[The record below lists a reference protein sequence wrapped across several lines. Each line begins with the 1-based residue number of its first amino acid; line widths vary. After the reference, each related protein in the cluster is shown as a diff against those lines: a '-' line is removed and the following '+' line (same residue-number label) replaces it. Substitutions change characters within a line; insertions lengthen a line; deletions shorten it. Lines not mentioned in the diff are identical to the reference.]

1 MFGYLLGNLQNSAY
15 DRLRQSQ
22 KKLGMIMQKR
32 WEIAEELTA
41 AEKETQQRIIEEIKC
56 PEMIAEM
63 LVRRGLDNQTDIN
76 LFFHPD
82 LSNIHDPF
90 LFKDMDK
97 ATDRIRKAINNQEKI
112 TIYGDYDV
120 DGTTSTALLYLGLKK
135 MNALVDY
142 YIPHRMIDGYG
153 LSISGVD
160 QLKENGTNL
169 IISVDCGINSITE
182 VKTINELGMEIIITD
197 HHNPKEELP
206 QALAI
211 INPKLPDCGYP
222 CKELAGVGVAYK
234 LLMAVYIK
242 LGVDTHE
249 MCNKYLDLVALG
261 TIADIVSLIG
271 ENRIFAS
278 IGLDRLIK
286 KQNIGL
292 NALINIAGL
301 SEKELNAGDIVFGIA
316 PRINAA
322 GRMGTALTAVEL
334 LVSVDDKESRE
345 LAQRIEQQNSLRQ
358 QIDQRTFNEACQI
371 IEKKYKNLD
380 ETMFIVVSSDEWHPG
395 VIGIVASK
403 LVEKYYRPAVMISF
417 KDGIGSGSGR
427 SIADFDLFDA
437 LDHVQDCLD
446 TFGGHKYA
454 AGLSILAEYLDTFEN
469 QITKYMKSKMSSEM
483 LVPPLKIDSNLEIY
497 EINENL
503 LEWLNRFAPF
513 GPGNMKPVFYS
524 RQVMIIGYPY
534 CVGKNHLKLKVM
546 KDGCELD
553 LIGFNLGDYLPFL
566 KKGTQIDIAYSLE
579 FNTWQGR
586 TSIQGKL
593 KDLHFEKD
601 N

>member
-1 MFGYLLGNLQNSAY
+1 
-15 DRLRQSQ
+15 
-22 KKLGMIMQKR
+22 MQKR
-32 WEIAEELTA
+32 WKIADELSLE
-41 AEKETQQRIIEEIKC
+41 EKEIQKRITEEMKC
-56 PEMIAEM
+56 PDMIAEM
-63 LVRRGLDNQTDIN
+63 LVRRELYDQSAIN
-76 LFFHPD
+76 NFFHPS
-82 LSNIHDPF
+82 LSSTHDPF
-90 LFKDMDK
+90 LFEDMSK
-97 ATDRIRKAINNQEKI
+97 AVDRIIKAIKDNELI

-135 MNALVDY
+135 VNAHIDF

-160 QLKENGTNL
+160 QLKENGTSL
-169 IISVDCGINSITE
+169 IISVDCGINSINE
-182 VKTINELGMEIIITD
+182 VESINNLGMDIIITD

-206 QALAI
+206 DAVAI
-211 INPKLPDCGYP
+211 INPKLPDCRYP

-234 LLMAVYIK
+234 LLMAVYLQ
-242 LGVDTHE
+242 LGIDSSE
-249 MCNKYLDLVALG
+249 LSNKYLDLVALG
-261 TIADIVSLIG
+261 TIADIVPLVG
-271 ENRIFAS
+271 ENRIYSS
-278 IGLDRLIK
+278 IGLEHMVKR
-286 KQNIGL
+286 QNIGM

-301 SEKELNAGDIVFGIA
+301 TEKELNTGDIVFGIA

-334 LVSVDDKESRE
+334 MVSVDEKESRE
-345 LAQRIEQQNSLRQ
+345 LAQQIEHQNSLRQ
-358 QIDQRTFNEACQI
+358 QIDQKTFNEACQI
-371 IEKKYKNLD
+371 IEKKYNDL
-380 ETMFIVVSSDEWHPG
+380 ENTLFIVVSSDEWHPG

-417 KDGIGSGSGR
+417 KDGMGSGSGR

-437 LDHVQDCLD
+437 LSNVQEYLD

-454 AGLSILAEYLDTFEN
+454 AGLSILAEYVDTFEN
-469 QITKYMKSKMSSEM
+469 QITRYMRSKITPEL
-483 LVPPLKIDSNLEIY
+483 LVPPLKIDSNLELY

-503 LEWLNRFAPF
+503 LEWLNHFAPF
-513 GPGNMKPVFYS
+513 GPGNMKPVFYT
-524 RQVMIIGYPY
+524 RGVTLVGYPY

-566 KKGTQIDIAYSLE
+566 KKGTQIEIAYSLE

-601 N
+601 I

>member
-1 MFGYLLGNLQNSAY
+1 M
-15 DRLRQSQ
+15 
-22 KKLGMIMQKR
+22 
-32 WEIAEELTA
+32 
-41 AEKETQQRIIEEIKC
+41 KC
-56 PEMIAEM
+56 PDMIAEM
-63 LVRRGLDNQTDIN
+63 LVRRELYDQSAIN
-76 LFFHPD
+76 NFFHPS
-82 LSNIHDPF
+82 LSSTHDPF
-90 LFKDMDK
+90 LFEDMSK
-97 ATDRIRKAINNQEKI
+97 AVDRIIKAIKDNELI

-135 MNALVDY
+135 VNAHIDF

-160 QLKENGTNL
+160 QLKENGTSL
-169 IISVDCGINSITE
+169 IISVDCGINSINE
-182 VKTINELGMEIIITD
+182 VESINNLGMDIIITD

-206 QALAI
+206 DAVAI
-211 INPKLPDCGYP
+211 INPKLPDCRYP

-234 LLMAVYIK
+234 LLMAVYLQ
-242 LGVDTHE
+242 LGIDSSE
-249 MCNKYLDLVALG
+249 LSNKYLDLVALG
-261 TIADIVSLIG
+261 TIADIVPLVG
-271 ENRIFAS
+271 ENRIYSS
-278 IGLDRLIK
+278 IGLEHMVKR
-286 KQNIGL
+286 QNIGM

-301 SEKELNAGDIVFGIA
+301 TEKELNTGDIVFGIA

-334 LVSVDDKESRE
+334 MVSVDEKESRE
-345 LAQRIEQQNSLRQ
+345 LAQQIEHQNSLRQ
-358 QIDQRTFNEACQI
+358 QIDQKTFNEACQI
-371 IEKKYKNLD
+371 IEKKYNDL
-380 ETMFIVVSSDEWHPG
+380 ENTLFIVVSSDEWHPG

-417 KDGIGSGSGR
+417 KDGMGSGSGR

-437 LDHVQDCLD
+437 LSHVQEYLD

-454 AGLSILAEYLDTFEN
+454 AGLSILAEYVDTFEN
-469 QITKYMKSKMSSEM
+469 QITRYMRSKITPEL
-483 LVPPLKIDSNLEIY
+483 LVPPLKIDSNLELY

-503 LEWLNRFAPF
+503 LEWLNHFAPF
-513 GPGNMKPVFYS
+513 GPGNMKPVFYT
-524 RQVMIIGYPY
+524 RGVTLVGYPY

-566 KKGTQIDIAYSLE
+566 KKGTQIEIAYSLE

-601 N
+601 I